1 MVHFPSWSPALGV
14 FYPVKNAS
22 LLPPD
27 LHDYFISY
35 SLLSFFFL
43 NGLPRLELLFFLL
56 SLFFPPPLILFTN
69 GMRMTGTDKN

>member
-1 MVHFPSWSPALGV
+1 MITLFLIPSYL
-14 FYPVKNAS
+14 
-22 LLPPD
+22 
-27 LHDYFISY
+27 
-35 SLLSFFFL
+35 FFFFFFSL